1 MGLLNFLFGD
11 PAPRIQTIRIEI
23 DLPETQCEALM
34 ALMKMA
40 KEKNEDF
47 TESKF
52 WSKVVTEWLEKNWG
66 PTVKKMAYIDRP
78 NRGRTKARK

>member
-1 MGLLNFLFGD
+1 MGLLNFLFGES
-11 PAPRIQTIRIEI
+11 APRTKTIKIEI

-34 ALMKMA
+34 ALMRMA

-52 WSKVVTEWLEKNWG
+52 WSRVVTEWLEKNWG
-66 PTVKKMAYIDRP
+66 PTVKKMAYIDKPSSKR
-78 NRGRTKARK
+78 RTKR